1 MLLQIIFSLLLL
13 KEDEVVKIAMEKSP
27 LILAEKEKIEAKIGD
42 EIISISNFLPKIS
55 LNANYSYS
63 SFTERM
69 TQYVI
74 VGIDTV
80 NWKPIY
86 QKFEIQFGKPERRG
100 IVFSINQN
108 VFDFFKST
116 HSYKAAILSKMGEIE
131 SFEGKKIYLENEIR
145 KIYTELLFIKK
156 QIEILEKTKENLEIH
171 KNVAKKRYEEGF
183 ASELEFLQAELSLK
197 NFEPQIEILKTMLKK
212 LKDLLKNISGIEED
226 IEPIDSLYFEKF
238 EGNIDTLYERALK
251 ERKDILNMEKNLEAL
266 KEIIEVQKGTLK
278 PNLFFSYQYQYSR
291 PYGFFQDKWGGYYT
305 LLFGISWNIFDGFLT
320 YGNIKKNKANYN
332 YLSKNLEFI
341 KRNLKSEIENSL
353 KILETNEK
361 IIEAQIENVKLSEKA
376 LKIAKTQYENGWIS
390 HVEYMDVEI
399 SNLNAKLSL
408 LKAIKDYKISKIDL
422 IGLIKGEIKMGGL

>member
-1 MLLQIIFSLLLL
+1 MILIIIFSLLLL

-27 LILAEKEKIEAKIGD
+27 LILAEKEKIEGKIGD

-63 SFTERM
+63 SFTEKM
-69 TQYVI
+69 TQYAV

-80 NWKPIY
+80 NWKLIY
-86 QKFEIQFGKPERRG
+86 QKFEIQFGKPERKG
-100 IVFSINQN
+100 IIFSINQN
-108 VFDFFKST
+108 VFDFFKSI

-145 KIYTELLFIKK
+145 KIYTEILFIKK
-156 QIEILEKTKENLEIH
+156 QIEILEKTRENLEIH

-197 NFEPQIEILKTMLKK
+197 NFEPQIEILKGMLKK

-238 EGNIDTLYERALK
+238 EGKLDTLYEKAIK
-251 ERKDILNMEKNLEAL
+251 ERKDILNIEKNMEAL
-266 KEIIEVQKGTLK
+266 KEIIEVQKGILK
-278 PNLFFSYQYQYSR
+278 PNFFFSYQYQYSK

-305 LLFGISWNIFDGFLT
+305 LLFGLSWNIFDGFLT
-320 YGNIKKNKANYN
+320 YGNIKKSKASYN

-361 IIEAQIENVKLSEKA
+361 IIEAQIENVKLSDKA

-399 SNLNAKLSL
+399 SALNSKLNL
-408 LKAIKDYKISKIDL
+408 LKAIKDYKISKINL
-422 IGLIKGEIKMGGL
+422 MGLIKGEIKIGGL

>member
-183 ASELEFLQAELSLK
+183 ASELEFLQ
-197 NFEPQIEILKTMLKK
+197 
-212 LKDLLKNISGIEED
+212 
-226 IEPIDSLYFEKF
+226 
-238 EGNIDTLYERALK
+238 
-251 ERKDILNMEKNLEAL
+251 
-266 KEIIEVQKGTLK
+266 
-278 PNLFFSYQYQYSR
+278 
-291 PYGFFQDKWGGYYT
+291 
-305 LLFGISWNIFDGFLT
+305 
-320 YGNIKKNKANYN
+320 
-332 YLSKNLEFI
+332 
-341 KRNLKSEIENSL
+341 
-353 KILETNEK
+353 
-361 IIEAQIENVKLSEKA
+361 
-376 LKIAKTQYENGWIS
+376 
-390 HVEYMDVEI
+390 
-399 SNLNAKLSL
+399 
-408 LKAIKDYKISKIDL
+408 
-422 IGLIKGEIKMGGL
+422 